1 MNGISC
7 DPVMTMTH
15 ETIFIQTDFMTGQS
29 PGEQTSE
36 GESKEQNVSSRIP
49 STINTSIDTTSIE
62 HKDSNTSDESVNLC
76 LQLPQFVNTIMK
88 RKRKRLKHQKD
99 LYTEAAKQI
108 QLEKENYMN
117 GQEDVSKQKIEA
129 KRKGMRRLLDIAAG
143 DVGLALFI
151 PINWEAFEPLAEER
165 GEYCSVNSASNSSG
179 TRGGDNEIGDE
190 SSDSEA
196 SSEEEDELIIASD
209 DEIENCPSILSEE
222 QMKFIQKKGLP
233 PTLSLMTWNRMY
245 SLQRDGDCFHT
256 MFKKVS
262 RHQHSM
268 IIIKTADG
276 DILGG
281 YADTPWANQ
290 RSGVSRGSFFGG
302 GRGFL
307 FATNPLLSEED
318 ERAQRDQIGDGD
330 APFLFFRWTGANEY
344 SQICDFDAGTL
355 GMGGGGSFGFFVQD
369 NFTRGSSGA
378 CETFSN
384 PPLVKSSGGS
394 FDVVDVEVY
403 VFTSMSTRLFNA
415 SSRTSS
421 FASVNSTLSSSMHS
435 TKSISS
441 MLSRQ
446 SLV

>member
-1 MNGISC
+1 
-7 DPVMTMTH
+7 MTMTH
-15 ETIFIQTDFMTGQS
+15 EILFVQTDVMTGQS

-36 GESKEQNVSSRIP
+36 GKTKEQNISPSIIINSYSIP
-49 STINTSIDTTSIE
+49 STINTSILNTSIE
-62 HKDSNTSDESVNLC
+62 QNDGNTSDESVNLC

-88 RKRKRLKHQKD
+88 RKRKRLKDQKY

-108 QLEKENYMN
+108 MN
-117 GQEDVSKQKIEA
+117 GKDVSKQNAEA

-151 PINWEAFEPLAEER
+151 PINWEAFEPLAEETS
-165 GEYCSVNSASNSSG
+165 EYGSVNNAINSNDS
-179 TRGGDNEIGDE
+179 GDE
-190 SSDSEA
+190 SIDSEA
-196 SSEEEDELIIASD
+196 ISDEEDELIIASD

-222 QMKFIQKKGLP
+222 QMKYIQKKGLP
-233 PTLSLMTWNRMY
+233 PTLALMTWNRMY
-245 SLQRDGDCFHT
+245 SLQRDGDCFYT

-307 FATNPLLSEED
+307 FATNPLLSEE
-318 ERAQRDQIGDGD
+318 EEIAQRDKNGDFD
-330 APFLFFRWTGANEY
+330 APFSFFRWSGANEY
-344 SQICDFDAGTL
+344 SQICDFDVGTL

-384 PPLVKSSGGS
+384 PPLVKSSGGR

-403 VFTSMSTRLFNA
+403 VFTSMSSRLFNA

-421 FASVNSTLSSSMHS
+421 FASVNSTLSTSMHS

-441 MLSRQ
+441 LLSRQ

>member
-1 MNGISC
+1 MHRISSE
-7 DPVMTMTH
+7 PVMTMAH
-15 ETIFIQTDFMTGQS
+15 ETITDFMAGQS

-36 GESKEQNVSSRIP
+36 SEGETKEQNVPSIILSS
-49 STINTSIDTTSIE
+49 SILSTTSIE
-62 HKDSNTSDESVNLC
+62 QKDSDVSDESVNLC
-76 LQLPQFVNTIMK
+76 LQLRIQQFVNTIMN
-88 RKRKRLKHQKD
+88 RKRKILKDQKD

-108 QLEKENYMN
+108 QLEKENNMN
-117 GQEDVSKQKIEA
+117 GQDASGQKTGA
-129 KRKGMRRLLDIAAG
+129 KRKGMGRLLDIAAG
-143 DVGLALFI
+143 DLGLALFI
-151 PINWEAFEPLAEER
+151 PINWEAFEPLAEEA
-165 GEYCSVNSASNSSG
+165 SDHSIISA
-179 TRGGDNEIGDE
+179 E
-190 SSDSEA
+190 SSDSYEV
-196 SSEEEDELIIASD
+196 SGSEEEDELIIASD

-222 QMKFIQKKGLP
+222 QMRYIQKKGLP

-245 SLQRDGDCFHT
+245 SLQRDGDCFQT

-281 YADTPWANQ
+281 YADTPWAKQ

-302 GRGFL
+302 GRAFL
-307 FATNPLLSEED
+307 FATNPLLSEE
-318 ERAQRDQIGDGD
+318 EELSQRNQVGHGD
-330 APFLFFRWTGANEY
+330 APFSFFRWTGANEY

-369 NFTRGSSGA
+369 NFTWGSSGA

-403 VFTSMSTRLFNA
+403 VFTSMCTRLFNA

-421 FASVNSTLSSSMHS
+421 FASVNSSLSSSMNS
-435 TKSISS
+435 TQSISS

-446 SLV
+446 SSLV